1 MNARSVLPGVGMRAV
16 ALAALLAGCASAPP
30 MAAPPADLAIPAA
43 WNGSAAPA
51 APGDALADAWW
62 QGFGDPSLDALVER
76 CLAGSF
82 DLRQAL
88 ARVEAAAALRG
99 IAAGEALPQVDGS
112 FDAQRNRRLFL
123 GFPFGGGGVP
133 SSTFT
138 TYGLTLSARWE
149 LDVWGRV
156 RSGESAAIADVQAA
170 AADAA
175 AARMSL
181 VAQACR
187 AHFAAVEQKQQL
199 ALAEATV
206 ATLRATYDD
215 VRDRFRRGVRPA
227 LDVHQASAN
236 LASAEAVV
244 AQRRDAL
251 GAALR
256 RLDVLAGDY
265 PRGADGVPAT
275 LPQAAPPIP
284 VGVPSDL
291 LLRRPDL
298 AAAERRLAAAG
309 CRVDVA
315 RASLYPRIALTGSAG
330 TASTEL
336 DDLADNDFRVWS
348 VGANLLAPLFRN
360 GALRAEVA
368 RNEALLEQA
377 AAGYGRAL
385 LQAFAEVEDVL
396 GAEAQLAERRARTTD
411 AAGHAVRARELAR
424 DRYQKGLVDFVTV
437 AETQRQSF
445 QADAAR
451 IALDRLCLDN
461 RIDLFLALGGG
472 YRRARR
478 RSRPPVNAVRILLQI
493 LVPLAILGGGGFL
506 AVRIARTAKKP
517 AVVDAP
523 APPTLVQT
531 LVATAQDVT
540 FTVAAQGVVEPLRVA
555 ELSAEVP
562 GRIVAVNPGLRAG
575 ALVAAGETLVTLDVA
590 DFEFAVAQQAAAVA
604 RAELRLAQ
612 ERAEADAALRAW
624 RELEGDTP
632 PDALVARLPQI
643 RDAEGA
649 LTAAQAALQKAERDR
664 QRTAVKAPFAGRV
677 RSVAAEIGQ
686 LAQPGQRLA
695 ALVDDTVVEVRL
707 PVPVGEAAYVDLPL
721 HDELP
726 LGQGAP
732 VAFTV
737 EFAGA
742 VHRWHGHVVRTEG
755 EVDRRTRQLTVVA
768 RIEDAR
774 GSAAA
779 DGKA

>member
-1 MNARSVLPGVGMRAV
+1 MNARSVLPGDGMRAL

-30 MAAPPADLAIPAA
+30 TAAPPADLAIPAA

-51 APGDALADAWW
+51 APGEALADAWW

-123 GFPFGGGGVP
+123 GFPFGDGGVP

-236 LASAEAVV
+236 LASAEAIV

-385 LQAFAEVEDVL
+385 IQAFAEVEDVL
-396 GAEAQLAERRARTTD
+396 GAQAQLAERRARTTD

-472 YRRARR
+472 YRR
-478 RSRPPVNAVRILLQI
+478 
-493 LVPLAILGGGGFL
+493 
-506 AVRIARTAKKP
+506 
-517 AVVDAP
+517 P
-523 APPTLVQT
+523 AP
-531 LVATAQDVT
+531 D
-540 FTVAAQGVVEPLRVA
+540 
-555 ELSAEVP
+555 
-562 GRIVAVNPGLRAG
+562 AG
-575 ALVAAGETLVTLDVA
+575 A
-590 DFEFAVAQQAAAVA
+590 A
-604 RAELRLAQ
+604 R
-612 ERAEADAALRAW
+612 
-624 RELEGDTP
+624 P
-632 PDALVARLPQI
+632 
-643 RDAEGA
+643 
-649 LTAAQAALQKAERDR
+649 
-664 QRTAVKAPFAGRV
+664 
-677 RSVAAEIGQ
+677 
-686 LAQPGQRLA
+686 
-695 ALVDDTVVEVRL
+695 
-707 PVPVGEAAYVDLPL
+707 
-721 HDELP
+721 
-726 LGQGAP
+726 
-732 VAFTV
+732 
-737 EFAGA
+737 
-742 VHRWHGHVVRTEG
+742 
-755 EVDRRTRQLTVVA
+755 
-768 RIEDAR
+768 
-774 GSAAA
+774 
-779 DGKA
+779 